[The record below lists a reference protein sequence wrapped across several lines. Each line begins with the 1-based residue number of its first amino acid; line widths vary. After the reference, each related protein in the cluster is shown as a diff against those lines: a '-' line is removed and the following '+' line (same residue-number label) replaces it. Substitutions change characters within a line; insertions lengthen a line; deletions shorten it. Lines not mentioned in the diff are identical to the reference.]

1 MNICKL
7 RLFVGSLMVGFCA
20 IAFADELVAIPTR
33 EGVTSSY
40 WWMPRN
46 NAKANLILL
55 SGGHDPTGD
64 ECEALH
70 WHGFIN
76 HEAQASKAITDW
88 ILKPA
93 P

>member
-46 NAKANLILL
+46 NANRKNK
-55 SGGHDPTGD
+55 G
-64 ECEALH
+64 
-70 WHGFIN
+70 
-76 HEAQASKAITDW
+76 
-88 ILKPA
+88 
-93 P
+93 